1 MEIYKYS
8 GAGNDFV
15 VLDGRSGDVSE
26 YRQPQCI
33 CQLCS
38 RTGGFVAADGRV
50 GADGLMILNASKDCD
65 FRMEFYNPDGS
76 CGMMCGN
83 GGRCIAAFA
92 DFLGIRPASGRVL
105 IFEAPDGIHTAEIL
119 SREGSLYSVRL
130 RMKDVKETRR
140 INYTDAEGKEQHGWF
155 IDTGARHFV
164 RFVSDWDS
172 LDVEKEGRE
181 LRWNPLFAPEGANID
196 FVFPCSR
203 DEMIYVRTFE
213 KGVEAETLACGT
225 GIVASAI
232 AVTLESYWP
241 CEGGRLYRVR
251 ALRDTL
257 SVEFVASGSV
267 FSEVYLTGPAERVA

>member
-15 VLDGRSGDVSE
+15 VLDGRSSDVSE
-26 YRQPQCI
+26 YRQPQRI
-33 CQLCS
+33 CQLFS

-50 GADGLMILNASKDCD
+50 GADGLMILTASRECD

-92 DFLGIRPASGRVL
+92 DFLGIRPTSGRVL

-140 INYTDAEGKEQHGWF
+140 INYTDAAGKEQHGWF

-164 RFVSDWDS
+164 RFVTD
-172 LDVEKEGRE
+172 LEAVDVEKEGRE
-181 LRWNPLFAPEGANID
+181 LRWNPLFAPEGTNVD
-196 FVFPCSR
+196 FVFPYSS
-203 DEMIYVRTFE
+203 DNFIYVRTFE

-232 AVTLESYWP
+232 AVCLESEWP
-241 CEGGRLYRVR
+241 AEGGRLYHIR
-251 ALRDTL
+251 ARRDSLT
-257 SVEFVASGSV
+257 VEFIASGSV
-267 FSEVYLTGPAERVA
+267 FSEVYLTGPALRV